1 MDWSAGCCI
10 EAETGF
16 EEQAGMEVR
25 LNLATKPLES
35 HRRFLAGA
43 SVSAIVA
50 AGVFLAL
57 GWHVYSVRKAATEV
71 RTHRETLNEEFAR
84 YDAQRRDLERYFKQ
98 KSIADIHDRAAFING
113 IIAVRSFNWTQMFMD
128 LERILP
134 GGVRIISIEPKQVS
148 GHVELNLTFGA
159 ANDDVKLK
167 FVRALETSKQFSEVQ
182 IINDVQPT
190 TGTPTNDQRVVQLS
204 THYSGT

>member
-1 MDWSAGCCI
+1 
-10 EAETGF
+10 
-16 EEQAGMEVR
+16 MEVR

-43 SVSAIVA
+43 SLSSFVA
-50 AGVFLAL
+50 AVVFVGL

-71 RTHRETLNEEFAR
+71 RARREFLNQEFAK

-98 KSIADIHDRAAFING
+98 KSIADIHERADFING

-128 LERILP
+128 LEHILP

-148 GHVELNLTFGA
+148 GHVELNVTFGA
-159 ANDDVKLK
+159 ASDDVKLK
-167 FVRALETSKQFSEVQ
+167 FVRALEASKQFSEVQ
-182 IINDVQPT
+182 IISDIVPT
-190 TGTPTNDQRVVQLS
+190 TGAPTNDQRVVQLS

>member
-1 MDWSAGCCI
+1 
-10 EAETGF
+10 
-16 EEQAGMEVR
+16 MEVR

-43 SVSAIVA
+43 SLSAFVA
-50 AGVFLAL
+50 SVVLLAL

-71 RTHRETLNEEFAR
+71 FERTARFNDERAEYEAKRRE
-84 YDAQRRDLERYFKQ
+84 LERYFNQ
-98 KSIADIHDRAAFING
+98 KSIADIKDRAAFING
-113 IIAVRSFNWTQMFMD
+113 IIAVRSLNWTKMFMD

-159 ANDDVKLK
+159 AGDDVKLQ
-167 FVRALETSKQFSEVQ
+167 FIRALETSKQFSEVE
-182 IINDVQPT
+182 IHSDVQPT
-190 TGTPTNDQRVVQLS
+190 TTGPINDQRVVQLS
-204 THYSGT
+204 TYYSGT